1 MDREGFN
8 KLIVSSSPH
17 LTAGRTTRRIML
29 DVIIALIPALVAGCV
44 IFGLRALA
52 VTAACISSA
61 VLSEI
66 VFNLICRRKH
76 TIDDLSAVVTGL
88 LLGLNLPSTLPIWQ
102 AVVGSV
108 FAIVVVKCLFGGLG
122 KNFANPAIAARV
134 MMLIA
139 FSDTVGAASH
149 PVKDIPRI
157 ADAVSAAT
165 PLANLSSGVLPDKSL
180 LDMLLGLRAGAL
192 GETCIIALLL
202 GGIYLII
209 RRVIS
214 WHTPVMFIA
223 GVYLLSLLVYGD
235 AQFALYML
243 LSGGVFIGA
252 IFMATDYVTTPTTA
266 WGKVIFG
273 LGCAVF
279 TVLIRRWAAYPEGVS
294 FSILLMNILTPYID
308 KATQKKPLGE
318 VEA

>member
-1 MDREGFN
+1 MEQTTDRKF
-8 KLIVSSSPH
+8 IVSSSPH
-17 LTAGRTTRRIML
+17 IKSGRSTRGIML

-44 IFGLRALA
+44 IFGMRALA
-52 VTAACISSA
+52 VTAACVSSA
-61 VLSEI
+61 VLAEI
-66 VFNLICRRKH
+66 LFNLICKREH

-88 LLGLNLPSTLPIWQ
+88 LLGLNLPASLPIWQ

-139 FSDTVGAASH
+139 FADTMGKAVLPAADKT
-149 PVKDIPRI
+149 VYDGV
-157 ADAVSAAT
+157 AAAT
-165 PLANLSSGVLPDKSL
+165 PLAELAKGSIPNKSL
-180 LDMLLGLRAGAL
+180 IDMLLGLRGGAL
-192 GETCIIALLL
+192 GETCIIALVL
-202 GGIYLII
+202 GGLYLII
-209 RRVIS
+209 RRVIT

-223 GVYLLSLLVYGD
+223 GVYLLSLLLYRD
-235 AQFALYML
+235 PQFALYML

-273 LGCAVF
+273 LGCAVL
-279 TVLIRRWAAYPEGVS
+279 TVVIRRWAAYPEGVS
-294 FSILLMNILTPYID
+294 FSILLMNILTPYIE
-308 KATQKKPLGE
+308 KATVKKPLGE